1 VANTSVLS
9 RSQTLLEQ
17 LQIWQARWSE
27 AQRQMPSQD
36 EALVLFAET
45 TEPKWSQ
52 ERVYYLELQ
61 KLARSLGAETLDI
74 RNDGAI
80 DTPEE
85 FARAMVQLVKRLTDD
100 NYVALGQNPTARQVE
115 GQNDEDI
122 EPAKLE
128 AEPDNVLSPEE
139 QEALLEAKRMF
150 GADKDFSN
158 LFQHIARAQAE
169 GFSGEAATAYLA
181 AQIEF
186 DTINSGRGGDAA
198 FAQQMLKRAQELSS
212 PERPRTPFVPP
223 VPADTQ

>member
-1 VANTSVLS
+1 MANTSVLS
-9 RSQTLLEQ
+9 RSETLLEQ
-17 LQIWQARWSE
+17 LQIWQPRWSE
-27 AQRQMPSQD
+27 AQRQTPSQD

-128 AEPDNVLSPEE
+128 AGPDNVLSPEE

-169 GFSGEAATAYLA
+169 GFDGEASILYVGRE
-181 AQIEF
+181 IEA
-186 DTINSGRGGDAA
+186 DTINSGRGGSIEVL
-198 FAQQMLKRAQELSS
+198 QSLNKRLQDLTQDYT
-212 PERPRTPFVPP
+212 RPRSAP